1 MKTFHRGGDGGGGI
15 KSGPV
20 VERKTKGE
28 GRERYTMSSK
38 ECNLESLDKFDIKL
52 SCIFKLVA
60 GMKHLHEQGMVH
72 RDLKPGN
79 IMRVIKDDGRY
90 IL

>member
-1 MKTFHRGGDGGGGI
+1 MIGGGGI

-38 ECNLESLDKFDIKL
+38 ECNLESLDKLTKL
-52 SCIFKLVA
+52 SYIFKLVA

-90 IL
+90 FL

>member
-1 MKTFHRGGDGGGGI
+1 MGGGGI

-20 VERKTKGE
+20 VGKGTQCPQ
-28 GRERYTMSSK
+28 RSVTSS
-38 ECNLESLDKFDIKL
+38 LWISLTKL

-90 IL
+90 FL